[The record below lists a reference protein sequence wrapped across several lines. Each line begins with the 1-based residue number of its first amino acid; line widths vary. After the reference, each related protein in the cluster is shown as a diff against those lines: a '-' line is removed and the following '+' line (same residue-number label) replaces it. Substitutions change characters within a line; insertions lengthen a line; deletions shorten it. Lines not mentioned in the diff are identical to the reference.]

1 MLIRIENSFEKF
13 FKTYAKKMPEQTR
26 AILKLLIYP
35 RYYLELWNGYLGY
48 KKYGQRYPQ
57 NSILIFGLPKS
68 GTTWIEKML
77 ASLPGFQSTMFP
89 EMLYFGFKT
98 GEGLEF
104 DIPENFFATHKNELL
119 VIKTHSYASDHN
131 LNVIKKNNLKYVVM
145 YRDIRDVAVSYVHFV
160 QSRPWQHQYKKYANL
175 YLEDGLVLGWL
186 KVRDA
191 NAILISYEQMLA
203 NPNETFLRVCMH
215 LGIVMTKQDVEQ
227 MVEKFKTSKD
237 TREAI
242 HFRKGEA
249 GGWKK
254 YFSDEI
260 KMEYKKSIGNALI
273 EMGYE
278 SDNSW

>member
-1 MLIRIENSFEKF
+1 
-13 FKTYAKKMPEQTR
+13 
-26 AILKLLIYP
+26 
-35 RYYLELWNGYLGY
+35 
-48 KKYGQRYPQ
+48 
-57 NSILIFGLPKS
+57 
-68 GTTWIEKML
+68 
-77 ASLPGFQSTMFP
+77 
-89 EMLYFGFKT
+89 
-98 GEGLEF
+98 
-104 DIPENFFATHKNELL
+104 
-119 VIKTHSYASDHN
+119 
-131 LNVIKKNNLKYVVM
+131 M

-175 YLEDGLVLGWL
+175 SLEDGLVLFARELSRPYAEWVLGWL